1 MSNVVVIFK
10 SGKVS
15 KFTLKEVIPPE
26 KVDSKLGIVELFKEN
41 EEGKKVFLKT
51 PDNEIIQIDLTD
63 VSMIQIENI

>member
-51 PDNEIIQIDLTD
+51 PDNEII
-63 VSMIQIENI
+63 